1 MGPRHETLPS
11 TFPASRIRAAVLSAT
26 SRISWA
32 QTYPTRPIHFVVP
45 FPAGPNDA
53 LARLS
58 GQKLSGDLK
67 QPVVI
72 DTRPGATGTIGAEVV
87 VRAPPD
93 GYTLL
98 FTVDL
103 PITMAPALLKLNYDV
118 ERDLIPIAAVVKS
131 DNVLVMHPASK
142 IHSMAEL
149 VAEAKAK
156 PGALTF
162 ASAGHASPAHMC
174 GEMIKR
180 RAGIDMVHVPYTSA
194 AAAMNAVLAGN
205 VNMFCGPIGVALPQI
220 KAGNVYALGVTGVE
234 ASPLLPGVA
243 PLAASYPGLVISAWY
258 GLFAPARTPASV
270 TNTLLNEFRGIFAD
284 PELQPTLL
292 ALGLT
297 REWVSGSD
305 LVHKIASDTA
315 KWQEFIAAANIKSE

>member
-1 MGPRHETLPS
+1 MKLRRRHFFHL
-11 TFPASRIRAAVLSAT
+11 ASGVAILSAS
-26 SRISWA
+26 SRISRA

-58 GQKLSGDLK
+58 GQKLSSDLK

-103 PITMAPALLKLNYDV
+103 PITMAPALLKPNYDV
-118 ERDLIPIAAVVKS
+118 QRDLIPIAAVVKS
-131 DNVLVMHPASK
+131 DNVLVVHPATK

-156 PGALTF
+156 PGTLTF

-180 RAGIDMVHVPYTSA
+180 RASIDMVHVPYTSA
-194 AAAMNAVLAGN
+194 TAAMNAVLAGN
-205 VNMFCGPIGVALPQI
+205 VNMFCGPIGVALPHI
-220 KAGNVYALGVTGVE
+220 KAGNVYALGVTGIE

-243 PLAASYPGLVISAWY
+243 PLVASYPGLVISAWY
-258 GLFAPARTPASV
+258 GLFAPAGTPASV
-270 TNTLLNEFRGIFAD
+270 TSILHDEFKKIFAD

-292 ALGLT
+292 ALGLN

-305 LVHKIASDTA
+305 LVQKITSDIA
-315 KWQEFIAAANIKSE
+315 KWRDFIAVANIHAD

>member
-1 MGPRHETLPS
+1 MMLYRRNFLLLTS
-11 TFPASRIRAAVLSAT
+11 TVLSLI
-26 SRISWA
+26 SRVA
-32 QTYPTRPIHFVVP
+32 QAQAYPTRPIHFVVP

-58 GQKLSGDLK
+58 GKKLSEDLK
-67 QPVVI
+67 QPIVV

-118 ERDLIPIAAVVKS
+118 QRDLIPIAAVVKS
-131 DNVLVMHPASK
+131 DNVLVVHPATK

-180 RAGIDMVHVPYTSA
+180 QADIDMVHVPYTSA
-194 AAAMNAVLAGN
+194 TAAMNAVLAGN
-205 VNMFCGPIGVALPQI
+205 VNMFCGPIGVALPQV

-234 ASPLLPGVA
+234 ASPLLPGIT
-243 PLAASYPGLVISAWY
+243 PLAANYPGLVISAWY
-258 GLFAPARTPASV
+258 GLFAPSGTPDSV
-270 TNTLLNEFRGIFAD
+270 TNILRDEFKKIFAE

-305 LVHKIASDTA
+305 LVQKIASDIA
-315 KWQEFIAAANIKSE
+315 KWRDFTAAANIHAE

>member
-1 MGPRHETLPS
+1 
-11 TFPASRIRAAVLSAT
+11 
-26 SRISWA
+26 
-32 QTYPTRPIHFVVP
+32 
-45 FPAGPNDA
+45 

-67 QPVVI
+67 QPVVV
-72 DTRPGATGTIGAEVV
+72 DTRPGATGTIGTEVV

-103 PITMAPALLKLNYDV
+103 PITMAPALLKLNYDAQH
-118 ERDLIPIAAVVKS
+118 DLIPVAAVVKS
-131 DNVLVMHPASK
+131 DNVLVVHPATK
-142 IHSMAEL
+142 IHSVAEL

-174 GEMIKR
+174 GEMIKQQ
-180 RAGIDMVHVPYTSA
+180 AGIDMVHVPYTSA
-194 AAAMNAVLAGN
+194 TAAMNAVLAGN
-205 VNMFCGPIGVALPQI
+205 VNMFCGPIGVALPQV

-234 ASPLLPGVA
+234 ASPLLPGIA
-243 PLAASYPGLVISAWY
+243 PLATSYPGLVISAWY
-258 GLFAPARTPASV
+258 GLFAPSGTPDSV
-270 TNTLLNEFRGIFAD
+270 MHDEFKKIFAD

-305 LVHKIASDTA
+305 LVQKIASDTA
-315 KWQEFIAAANIKSE
+315 KWRDFTTAANIHAE

>member
-1 MGPRHETLPS
+1 MLHRRDFLH
-11 TFPASRIRAAVLSAT
+11 FASAVTILS
-26 SRISWA
+26 SISQVA
-32 QTYPTRPIHFVVP
+32 QAQAYPTRPIHFVVP

-67 QPVVI
+67 QPVVV

-103 PITMAPALLKLNYDV
+103 PITMAPALLKLNYDAQH
-118 ERDLIPIAAVVKS
+118 DLIPVAAVVKS
-131 DNVLVMHPASK
+131 DNVLVVHPATK
-142 IHSMAEL
+142 IRSVAEL
-149 VAEAKAK
+149 VGEAKAK

-180 RAGIDMVHVPYTSA
+180 QAGIDMVHVPYTSA
-194 AAAMNAVLAGN
+194 TAAMNAVLAGN
-205 VNMFCGPIGVALPQI
+205 VNMFCGPIGVALPQV
-220 KAGNVYALGVTGVE
+220 KAGNVYALGVTGAE
-234 ASPLLPGVA
+234 PSPLLPGIT

-258 GLFAPARTPASV
+258 GLFAPSGTPDSV
-270 TNTLLNEFRGIFAD
+270 TNILRDEFKKIFAD

-305 LVHKIASDTA
+305 LVQKIASDTA
-315 KWQEFIAAANIKSE
+315 KWRDFTAAANIHAE

>member
-1 MGPRHETLPS
+1 MKLSRRHYLHLTSGAAALPMS
-11 TFPASRIRAAVLSAT
+11 LRIAR
-26 SRISWA
+26 A
-32 QTYPTRPIHFVVP
+32 QTYPSRPIHFVVP

-58 GQKLSGDLK
+58 GKKLSEDLK
-67 QPVVI
+67 QPVVV

-87 VRAPPD
+87 VRALPD

-118 ERDLIPIAAVVKS
+118 QRDLIPIAAVVKS
-131 DNVLVMHPASK
+131 DNVLVVHPATK
-142 IHSMAEL
+142 IHSVAEL

-180 RAGIDMVHVPYTSA
+180 QADIDMVHVPYTSA
-194 AAAMNAVLAGN
+194 TAAMNAVLAGN
-205 VNMFCGPIGVALPQI
+205 VNMFCGPIGVALPQV

-234 ASPLLPGVA
+234 ASPLLPGIT

-258 GLFAPARTPASV
+258 GLFALSGTPDSV
-270 TNTLLNEFRGIFAD
+270 TNILHDEFKKIFAE
-284 PELQPTLL
+284 PEVQPTLL

-305 LVHKIASDTA
+305 LVQKIASDIA
-315 KWQEFIAAANIKSE
+315 KWRDFTAAANIHAE

>member
-1 MGPRHETLPS
+1 MKLRRRHFLHL
-11 TFPASRIRAAVLSAT
+11 ASGAAVLPTT

-58 GQKLSGDLK
+58 GQKLSEDLK
-67 QPVVI
+67 QPVVV

-87 VRAPPD
+87 VRALPD

-118 ERDLIPIAAVVKS
+118 QRDLIPIAAVVKS
-131 DNVLVMHPASK
+131 DNVLVVHPATK

-156 PGALTF
+156 PGTLTF

-180 RAGIDMVHVPYTSA
+180 QAGIDMVHVPYTSA
-194 AAAMNAVLAGN
+194 TAAMNAVLAGN

-220 KAGNVYALGVTGVE
+220 KAGNVNALGVTGVK
-234 ASPLLPGVA
+234 ASPLLPGLA
-243 PLAASYPGLVISAWY
+243 PLVASYPGLVISAWY
-258 GLFAPARTPASV
+258 GLFAPAGTPASV
-270 TNTLLNEFRGIFAD
+270 TSTLHDEFKKIFAD

-292 ALGLT
+292 ALGLNL
-297 REWVSGSD
+297 EWVSGSD
-305 LVHKIASDTA
+305 LVQKIAIDMA
-315 KWQEFIAAANIKSE
+315 KWRDFIAAANIRAE

>member
-1 MGPRHETLPS
+1 MKLRRRHFFHL
-11 TFPASRIRAAVLSAT
+11 ASGVAILSAS
-26 SRISWA
+26 SRISRA

-103 PITMAPALLKLNYDV
+103 PITMAPALLKPNYDV
-118 ERDLIPIAAVVKS
+118 QRDLIPIAAVVKS
-131 DNVLVMHPASK
+131 DNVLVVHPATK

-156 PGALTF
+156 PGTLTF

-180 RAGIDMVHVPYTSA
+180 RARIDMVHVPYTSA
-194 AAAMNAVLAGN
+194 TAAMNAVLAGN

-220 KAGNVYALGVTGVE
+220 KAGNVYALGVTGME

-243 PLAASYPGLVISAWY
+243 PLVASYPGLVISAWY
-258 GLFAPARTPASV
+258 GLFAPAGTPASV
-270 TNTLLNEFRGIFAD
+270 TSILHDEFKKIFAD

-292 ALGLT
+292 ALGLN

-305 LVHKIASDTA
+305 LVQKITSDIA
-315 KWQEFIAAANIKSE
+315 KWRDFIAAANIHAD

>member
-1 MGPRHETLPS
+1 VLP
-11 TFPASRIRAAVLSAT
+11 TT

-58 GQKLSGDLK
+58 GQKLSEDLK
-67 QPVVI
+67 QPVVV

-87 VRAPPD
+87 VRALPD

-118 ERDLIPIAAVVKS
+118 QRDLIPIAAVVKS
-131 DNVLVMHPASK
+131 DNVLVVHPATK

-156 PGALTF
+156 PGTLTF

-180 RAGIDMVHVPYTSA
+180 QAGIDMVHVPYTSA
-194 AAAMNAVLAGN
+194 TAAMNAVLAGN

-234 ASPLLPGVA
+234 ASPLLPGLA
-243 PLAASYPGLVISAWY
+243 PLIASYPGLAISAWY
-258 GLFAPARTPASV
+258 GLFAPAGTPASV
-270 TNTLLNEFRGIFAD
+270 TSMLHDEFKKIFAD
-284 PELQPTLL
+284 PELQPTLF
-292 ALGLT
+292 ALGLNL
-297 REWVSGSD
+297 EWVSGSD
-305 LVHKIASDTA
+305 LVQKIAIDMA
-315 KWQEFIAAANIKSE
+315 KWRDFIAAANIRAE

>member
-1 MGPRHETLPS
+1 MMLYRRNFLLLTS
-11 TFPASRIRAAVLSAT
+11 AATVLSLI
-26 SRISWA
+26 SRVA
-32 QTYPTRPIHFVVP
+32 QAQAYPTRPIHFVVP

-58 GQKLSGDLK
+58 GKKLSEDLK
-67 QPVVI
+67 QPIVV

-118 ERDLIPIAAVVKS
+118 QRDLIPIAAVVKS
-131 DNVLVMHPASK
+131 DNVLVVHPATK

-180 RAGIDMVHVPYTSA
+180 QADIDMVHVPYTSA
-194 AAAMNAVLAGN
+194 TAAMNAVLAGN
-205 VNMFCGPIGVALPQI
+205 VNMFCGPIGVALPQV

-234 ASPLLPGVA
+234 ASPLLPGIT

-258 GLFAPARTPASV
+258 GLFAPSGTPDSV
-270 TNTLLNEFRGIFAD
+270 TNILHDEFKKIFAE
-284 PELQPTLL
+284 PEVQPMLL

-297 REWVSGSD
+297 CEWVSGSD
-305 LVHKIASDTA
+305 LVQKIASDIA
-315 KWQEFIAAANIKSE
+315 KWRDFTAAANIHAE

>member
-1 MGPRHETLPS
+1 MRLRRRHFLHL
-11 TFPASRIRAAVLSAT
+11 ASGAAVLPTT

-58 GQKLSGDLK
+58 GQKLSEDLK
-67 QPVVI
+67 QPVVV

-87 VRAPPD
+87 VRALPD

-118 ERDLIPIAAVVKS
+118 QRDLIPIAAVVKS
-131 DNVLVMHPASK
+131 DNVLVVHPATK

-156 PGALTF
+156 PGTLTF

-180 RAGIDMVHVPYTSA
+180 QAGIDMVHVPYTSA
-194 AAAMNAVLAGN
+194 TAAMNAVLAGN

-234 ASPLLPGVA
+234 ASPQLPGLA
-243 PLAASYPGLVISAWY
+243 PLIASYPGLAISAWY
-258 GLFAPARTPASV
+258 GLFAPAGTPASV
-270 TNTLLNEFRGIFAD
+270 TSMLHDEFKKIFAD
-284 PELQPTLL
+284 PELQPTLF
-292 ALGLT
+292 ALGLNL
-297 REWVSGSD
+297 EWVSGSD
-305 LVHKIASDTA
+305 LVQKIAIDMA
-315 KWQEFIAAANIKSE
+315 KWRDFIAAANIRAE

>member
-1 MGPRHETLPS
+1 MNLRRRHFLHL
-11 TFPASRIRAAVLSAT
+11 ASGAAVLSA
-26 SRISWA
+26 SLRISWA

-58 GQKLSGDLK
+58 GKKLSKDLK
-67 QPVVI
+67 QPVVV

-118 ERDLIPIAAVVKS
+118 QRDLIPIAAVVKS
-131 DNVLVMHPASK
+131 DNVLVVHPTTK

-156 PGALTF
+156 PGTLTF

-180 RAGIDMVHVPYTSA
+180 QAGIDMVHVPYTSA
-194 AAAMNAVLAGN
+194 TAAMNAVLAGN

-220 KAGNVYALGVTGVE
+220 KAGNVNALGVTGVK
-234 ASPLLPGVA
+234 ASPLLPGLA
-243 PLAASYPGLVISAWY
+243 PLVASYPGLVISAWY
-258 GLFAPARTPASV
+258 GLFAPAGTPASV
-270 TNTLLNEFRGIFAD
+270 TSTLHDEFEKIFAD

-292 ALGLT
+292 ALGLNL
-297 REWVSGSD
+297 EWVSGSD
-305 LVHKIASDTA
+305 LVQKIASDIA
-315 KWQEFIAAANIKSE
+315 KWRDFIVAANIHAD

>member
-1 MGPRHETLPS
+1 MKLHRRHFLHLTLGAAVPS
-11 TFPASRIRAAVLSAT
+11 LISRIT
-26 SRISWA
+26 QA

-67 QPVVI
+67 QPVVV
-72 DTRPGATGTIGAEVV
+72 DTRPGATGTIGTEVV

-103 PITMAPALLKLNYDV
+103 PITMAPALLKLNYDAQH
-118 ERDLIPIAAVVKS
+118 DLIPVAAVVKS
-131 DNVLVMHPASK
+131 DNVLVVHPATK
-142 IHSMAEL
+142 IHSVAEL

-174 GEMIKR
+174 GEMIKQQ
-180 RAGIDMVHVPYTSA
+180 AGIDMVHVPYTSA
-194 AAAMNAVLAGN
+194 TAAMNAVLAGN
-205 VNMFCGPIGVALPQI
+205 VNMFCGPIGVALPQV

-234 ASPLLPGVA
+234 ASPLLPGIT
-243 PLAASYPGLVISAWY
+243 PLATSYPGLVISAWY
-258 GLFAPARTPASV
+258 GLFAPSGTPDSV
-270 TNTLLNEFRGIFAD
+270 TNILHDEFKKIFAD

-305 LVHKIASDTA
+305 LVQKIASDTA
-315 KWQEFIAAANIKSE
+315 KWRDFTTAANIHAE

>member
-1 MGPRHETLPS
+1 MKLSRRHYLHLTSGAAALPMS
-11 TFPASRIRAAVLSAT
+11 LRIAR
-26 SRISWA
+26 A
-32 QTYPTRPIHFVVP
+32 QTYPSRPIHFVVP

-58 GQKLSGDLK
+58 GKKLSEDLK
-67 QPVVI
+67 QPVVV

-87 VRAPPD
+87 VRALPD

-118 ERDLIPIAAVVKS
+118 QRDLIPIAAVVKS
-131 DNVLVMHPASK
+131 DNVLVVHPATK
-142 IHSMAEL
+142 IHSVAEL

-180 RAGIDMVHVPYTSA
+180 QADIDMVHVPYTSA
-194 AAAMNAVLAGN
+194 TAAMNAVLAGN
-205 VNMFCGPIGVALPQI
+205 VNMFCGPIGVALPQV

-234 ASPLLPGVA
+234 ASPLLPGIT

-258 GLFAPARTPASV
+258 GLFAPSGTPDSV
-270 TNTLLNEFRGIFAD
+270 TNILHDEFKKIFAE
-284 PELQPTLL
+284 PEVQPTLL

-305 LVHKIASDTA
+305 LVQKIASDIA
-315 KWQEFIAAANIKSE
+315 KWRDFTAAANIHAE

>member
-1 MGPRHETLPS
+1 MKLRRRHFLHL
-11 TFPASRIRAAVLSAT
+11 ASGAAVLPTT

-58 GQKLSGDLK
+58 GQKLSEDLK
-67 QPVVI
+67 QPVVV

-87 VRAPPD
+87 VRALPD

-118 ERDLIPIAAVVKS
+118 QRDLIPIAAVVKS
-131 DNVLVMHPASK
+131 DNVLVVHPATK

-156 PGALTF
+156 PGTLTF

-180 RAGIDMVHVPYTSA
+180 QAGIDMVHVPYTSA
-194 AAAMNAVLAGN
+194 TAAMNAVLAGN

-234 ASPLLPGVA
+234 ASPLLPGLA
-243 PLAASYPGLVISAWY
+243 PLIASYPGLAISAWY
-258 GLFAPARTPASV
+258 GLFAPAGTPASV
-270 TNTLLNEFRGIFAD
+270 TSMLHDEFKKIFAD

-292 ALGLT
+292 ALGLNL
-297 REWVSGSD
+297 EWVSGSD
-305 LVHKIASDTA
+305 LVQKIAIDMA
-315 KWQEFIAAANIKSE
+315 KWRDFIAAANIRAE

>member
-1 MGPRHETLPS
+1 MNLGRRNFLRFTS
-11 TFPASRIRAAVLSAT
+11 GAAMLAAT
-26 SRISWA
+26 SQTARA

-58 GQKLSGDLK
+58 GKKLSEDLK

-72 DTRPGATGTIGAEVV
+72 DTRAGATGTIGAEVV
-87 VRAPPD
+87 ARALPD

-118 ERDLIPIAAVVKS
+118 QRDLIPIAAVVKS
-131 DNVLVMHPASK
+131 DNVLVVHPATK
-142 IHSMAEL
+142 IHSVAEL

-156 PGALTF
+156 PGALTL

-180 RAGIDMVHVPYTSA
+180 QAGIDLIHVPYTSA
-194 AAAMNAVLAGN
+194 TAAMNAVLAGN
-205 VNMFCGPIGVALPQI
+205 VNMFCGPI
-220 KAGNVYALGVTGVE
+220 
-234 ASPLLPGVA
+234 
-243 PLAASYPGLVISAWY
+243 
-258 GLFAPARTPASV
+258 
-270 TNTLLNEFRGIFAD
+270 
-284 PELQPTLL
+284 
-292 ALGLT
+292 
-297 REWVSGSD
+297 
-305 LVHKIASDTA
+305 
-315 KWQEFIAAANIKSE
+315 

>member
-1 MGPRHETLPS
+1 MMLYRRNFLLLTS
-11 TFPASRIRAAVLSAT
+11 AATVLSLI
-26 SRISWA
+26 SRVA
-32 QTYPTRPIHFVVP
+32 QAQAYPTRPIHFVVP

-58 GQKLSGDLK
+58 GKKLSEDLK

-118 ERDLIPIAAVVKS
+118 QRDLVPIAAVVKS
-131 DNVLVMHPASK
+131 DNVLVVHPATK

-180 RAGIDMVHVPYTSA
+180 QADIDMVHVPYTSA
-194 AAAMNAVLAGN
+194 TAAMNAVLAGN
-205 VNMFCGPIGVALPQI
+205 VNMFCGPIGVALPQV

-234 ASPLLPGVA
+234 ASPLLPGIT

-258 GLFAPARTPASV
+258 GLFAPSGTPDSV
-270 TNTLLNEFRGIFAD
+270 TNILHDEFKRIFAE
-284 PELQPTLL
+284 PEVQPTLL

-305 LVHKIASDTA
+305 LVQKIASDIA
-315 KWQEFIAAANIKSE
+315 KWRDFTAAANIHAE

>member
-1 MGPRHETLPS
+1 MKLSRRHYLHLTSGAAALPMS
-11 TFPASRIRAAVLSAT
+11 LRIAR
-26 SRISWA
+26 A
-32 QTYPTRPIHFVVP
+32 QTYPSRPIHFVVP

-58 GQKLSGDLK
+58 GKKLSEDLK
-67 QPVVI
+67 QPVVV

-87 VRAPPD
+87 VRALPD

-118 ERDLIPIAAVVKS
+118 QRDLIPIAAVVKS
-131 DNVLVMHPASK
+131 DNVLVVHPATK
-142 IHSMAEL
+142 IHSVAEL

-180 RAGIDMVHVPYTSA
+180 QAGIDLVHVPYTSA
-194 AAAMNAVLAGN
+194 TAAMNAVLAGN

-234 ASPLLPGVA
+234 ASPLLLGVA
-243 PLAASYPGLVISAWY
+243 PLASSYPGLVISAWY
-258 GLFAPARTPASV
+258 GLLAPAGTPPSV
-270 TNTLLNEFRGIFAD
+270 TSTLHDEFKKIFAD

-292 ALGLT
+292 ALGLN
-297 REWVSGSD
+297 REWVSGSS
-305 LVHKIASDTA
+305 LVQKIASDMA
-315 KWQEFIAAANIKSE
+315 KWQEFVVTANIHAD

>member
-1 MGPRHETLPS
+1 MKHRRRHFFHL
-11 TFPASRIRAAVLSAT
+11 ASGVAILSAS
-26 SRISWA
+26 SRISRA

-103 PITMAPALLKLNYDV
+103 PITMAPALLKPNYDV
-118 ERDLIPIAAVVKS
+118 QRDLIPIAAVVKS
-131 DNVLVMHPASK
+131 DNVLVVHPATK

-156 PGALTF
+156 PGTLTF

-180 RAGIDMVHVPYTSA
+180 RANIDMVHVPYTSA
-194 AAAMNAVLAGN
+194 TAAMNAVLAGN
-205 VNMFCGPIGVALPQI
+205 VNMFCGPIGVALPHI
-220 KAGNVYALGVTGVE
+220 KAGNVYALGVTGME

-243 PLAASYPGLVISAWY
+243 PLVASYPGLVISAWY
-258 GLFAPARTPASV
+258 GLFAPAGTPASV
-270 TNTLLNEFRGIFAD
+270 TSILHDEFKKIFAD

-292 ALGLT
+292 ALGLN
-297 REWVSGSD
+297 REWVSDSD
-305 LVHKIASDTA
+305 LVQKITSDIA
-315 KWQEFIAAANIKSE
+315 KWRDFIAAANIHAD

>member
-1 MGPRHETLPS
+1 MKLRRRHFLRL
-11 TFPASRIRAAVLSAT
+11 ASGAAVLPTT
-26 SRISWA
+26 SPISWA

-58 GQKLSGDLK
+58 GQKLSEDLK
-67 QPVVI
+67 QPVVV

-87 VRAPPD
+87 VRALPD

-118 ERDLIPIAAVVKS
+118 QRDLIPIAAVVKS
-131 DNVLVMHPASK
+131 DNVLVVHPATK
-142 IHSMAEL
+142 IHSMVEL

-156 PGALTF
+156 PGTLTF

-180 RAGIDMVHVPYTSA
+180 QAGIDMVHVPYTSA
-194 AAAMNAVLAGN
+194 TAAMNAVLAGN

-234 ASPLLPGVA
+234 ASPLLPGLA
-243 PLAASYPGLVISAWY
+243 PLIASYPGLVISAWY
-258 GLFAPARTPASV
+258 GLFAPAGTPASV
-270 TNTLLNEFRGIFAD
+270 TSMLHDEFKKIFAD
-284 PELQPTLL
+284 PELQATLL
-292 ALGLT
+292 ALGLNL
-297 REWVSGSD
+297 EWVSGSD
-305 LVHKIASDTA
+305 LVQKIAIDMA
-315 KWQEFIAAANIKSE
+315 KWQDFIAAANIRAE

>member
-1 MGPRHETLPS
+1 MMLYRRNFLLLTS
-11 TFPASRIRAAVLSAT
+11 AATVLSLI
-26 SRISWA
+26 SRVA
-32 QTYPTRPIHFVVP
+32 QAQAYPTRPIHFVVP

-58 GQKLSGDLK
+58 GKKLSEDLK
-67 QPVVI
+67 QPVVL

-118 ERDLIPIAAVVKS
+118 QRDLIPIAAVVKS
-131 DNVLVMHPASK
+131 DNVLVVHPATK

-180 RAGIDMVHVPYTSA
+180 QADIDMVHVPYTSA
-194 AAAMNAVLAGN
+194 TAAMNAVLAGN
-205 VNMFCGPIGVALPQI
+205 VNMFCGPIGVALPQV

-234 ASPLLPGVA
+234 ASPLLPGIT

-258 GLFAPARTPASV
+258 GLFAPSGTPDSV
-270 TNTLLNEFRGIFAD
+270 TNILHDEFKKIFAE
-284 PELQPTLL
+284 PEVQPTLL

-305 LVHKIASDTA
+305 LVQKIASDSA
-315 KWQEFIAAANIKSE
+315 KWRDFTAAANIHAE

>member
-1 MGPRHETLPS
+1 MKLRRRHFLHL
-11 TFPASRIRAAVLSAT
+11 ASGAAVLPTT

-58 GQKLSGDLK
+58 GQKLSEDLK
-67 QPVVI
+67 QPVVV

-87 VRAPPD
+87 VRALPD

-118 ERDLIPIAAVVKS
+118 QRDLIPIAAVVKS
-131 DNVLVMHPASK
+131 DNVLVVHPATK

-156 PGALTF
+156 PGTLTF

-180 RAGIDMVHVPYTSA
+180 QAGIDMVHVPYTSA
-194 AAAMNAVLAGN
+194 TAAMNAVLAGN

-234 ASPLLPGVA
+234 ASPLLPGLA
-243 PLAASYPGLVISAWY
+243 PLIASYPGLAISAWY
-258 GLFAPARTPASV
+258 GLFAPAGTPASV
-270 TNTLLNEFRGIFAD
+270 TSMLHDEFKKIFAD
-284 PELQPTLL
+284 PELQPTLF
-292 ALGLT
+292 ALGLNL
-297 REWVSGSD
+297 EWVSGSD
-305 LVHKIASDTA
+305 LVQKIAIDMA
-315 KWQEFIAAANIKSE
+315 KWRDFIAAANIRAE

>member
-1 MGPRHETLPS
+1 MKLRRRHFLHL
-11 TFPASRIRAAVLSAT
+11 ASGAAVLPTT

-58 GQKLSGDLK
+58 GQKLSEDLK
-67 QPVVI
+67 QPVVV

-87 VRAPPD
+87 VRALPD

-118 ERDLIPIAAVVKS
+118 QRDLIPIAAVVKS
-131 DNVLVMHPASK
+131 DNVLVVHPATK

-156 PGALTF
+156 PGTLTF

-180 RAGIDMVHVPYTSA
+180 QAGIDMVHVPYTSA
-194 AAAMNAVLAGN
+194 TAAMNAVLAGN

-220 KAGNVYALGVTGVE
+220 KARNVYALGVTGVE
-234 ASPLLPGVA
+234 ASPLLPGLA
-243 PLAASYPGLVISAWY
+243 PLIASYPGLVISAWY
-258 GLFAPARTPASV
+258 GLFAPAGTPASV
-270 TNTLLNEFRGIFAD
+270 TSMLHDEFKKIFAD

-292 ALGLT
+292 ALGLNL
-297 REWVSGSD
+297 EWVSGSD
-305 LVHKIASDTA
+305 LVQKIAIDMA
-315 KWQEFIAAANIKSE
+315 KWRDFIAAANIRAE

>member
-1 MGPRHETLPS
+1 MKLRRRHFLHL
-11 TFPASRIRAAVLSAT
+11 ASGVAVLSA
-26 SRISWA
+26 SARISRA

-67 QPVVI
+67 QPVVV

-118 ERDLIPIAAVVKS
+118 QRDLIPIAAVVKS
-131 DNVLVMHPASK
+131 DNVLVVHPATK

-149 VAEAKAK
+149 VAQAKAK

-194 AAAMNAVLAGN
+194 TAAMNAVLAGN
-205 VNMFCGPIGVALPQI
+205 VNMFCGPIGVALPQV
-220 KAGNVYALGVTGVE
+220 KAGNVYALGVTGME

-243 PLAASYPGLVISAWY
+243 PLVASYPGLVISAWY
-258 GLFAPARTPASV
+258 GLFAPAGTPASV
-270 TNTLLNEFRGIFAD
+270 TSTLHDEFKKIFAD
-284 PELQPTLL
+284 PELQPTLS
-292 ALGLT
+292 ALGLN

-305 LVHKIASDTA
+305 LVQKITSDIA
-315 KWQEFIAAANIKSE
+315 KWRDFIAAANIHAD

>member
-1 MGPRHETLPS
+1 MNLGRRNFLRFTS
-11 TFPASRIRAAVLSAT
+11 GAAMLAAT
-26 SRISWA
+26 SQTARA

-58 GQKLSGDLK
+58 GKKLSEDLK

-72 DTRPGATGTIGAEVV
+72 DTRAGATGTIGAEVV
-87 VRAPPD
+87 VRALPD

-118 ERDLIPIAAVVKS
+118 QRDLVPIAAVVKS
-131 DNVLVMHPASK
+131 DNVLVVHPATK

-180 RAGIDMVHVPYTSA
+180 QADIDMVHVPYTSA
-194 AAAMNAVLAGN
+194 TAAMNAVLAGN
-205 VNMFCGPIGVALPQI
+205 VNMFCGPIGVALPQV

-234 ASPLLPGVA
+234 ASPLLPGIT

-258 GLFAPARTPASV
+258 GLFAPSGTPDSV
-270 TNTLLNEFRGIFAD
+270 TNILHDEFKKIFAE
-284 PELQPTLL
+284 PEVQPTLL

-305 LVHKIASDTA
+305 LVQKIASDIA
-315 KWQEFIAAANIKSE
+315 KWRDFTAAANIHAE